1 MMTEKNRSLIFKLA
15 SIALIICFIA
25 AIPFGGKYMPKA
37 EVIIKYLIIPAI
49 IIILNIFITVR
60 KFDGYRPVDRSVSL
74 ISYMPIFAYTII
86 SSLYVVFL
94 MARATPTSVFT
105 YSKFIYLS
113 IALGVEIVG
122 LAVCLFNVDK
132 LAIKATK
139 FQISLFDVFVYVI
152 FAVDMILLRSK
163 VLNNYHTTV
172 ELVNTNAW
180 NIIIC
185 LLFSAIVLV
194 TFFARMKS
202 TYDTREE
209 FTEKSKEELL
219 EEWQQRHDDEY
230 FNAELVILY
239 SMLNYTSERLSVDIY
254 QEKVN
259 APELNAKIEKLSN
272 RLDNLKQELKNTKE
286 RELTEQSKNHK
297 LVEAYTDLKNQVKKD
312 VALTELAAIKRELE
326 LVNSAIEKE
335 NAEYDS
341 ELAVFEQ
348 EKADLQAKVEAL
360 SKEKAELESTKVE
373 VVEETP
379 KPVQKV
385 ETDATKKEKEFVYP
399 YDELVKFASS
409 LNHADLSVVVNP
421 KGTQHK
427 FLVGKKPYLITQKT
441 SSDYRITY
449 VVDESNLITYLQG
462 FPGIVS
468 VANTPKGGNWLKIVN
483 KGELEAD
490 FIKKLVE
497 ESLTAE
503 LAAEQ
508 AAIEA
513 KEAQKAE
520 EAKRKEEE
528 RLNREKVKMAEKI
541 LADNEKEA
549 QRQAKEA
556 EKEALRQA
564 KEAERLAKEAE
575 REAARKAKEEA
586 QKAKEEAIRQAK
598 EAEEEAARK
607 AKEEELLAK
616 EAELRAKEAELQAN
630 AEEDEERRKA
640 AEEEAER
647 TKREAAEH
655 AERLVKEA
663 EAEAAKKAKEAEK
676 AVKDAEKEAAKKARE
691 AEKAVKDA
699 EREVARKAREADKK
713 AKEAEKAVKDAEKEA
728 ARKAK
733 EAEKEVARIL
743 DEAKK
748 QAEMDEQNLEAKAE
762 EPVVAKKAPT
772 RKTTS
777 TAKKATTA
785 KKPASTTK
793 KGASTTTK
801 KATSTTK
808 KATTTRKTTT
818 KKVEKPEEEKAA

>member
-1 MMTEKNRSLIFKLA
+1 MMSEKNRSLIFKLA

-60 KFDGYRPVDRSVSL
+60 KFDSYRPVDRSVSL

-113 IALGVEIVG
+113 IALGLEIVG

-254 QEKVN
+254 QEKEKVN

-297 LVEAYTDLKNQVKKD
+297 LVEAYTDLKNQVKKE

-360 SKEKAELESTKVE
+360 SKEKAELESTKSE

-449 VVDESNLITYLQG
+449 VVDESNLII
-462 FPGIVS
+462 F
-468 VANTPKGGNWLKIVN
+468 
-483 KGELEAD
+483 
-490 FIKKLVE
+490 
-497 ESLTAE
+497 
-503 LAAEQ
+503 
-508 AAIEA
+508 
-513 KEAQKAE
+513 
-520 EAKRKEEE
+520 
-528 RLNREKVKMAEKI
+528 
-541 LADNEKEA
+541 
-549 QRQAKEA
+549 
-556 EKEALRQA
+556 
-564 KEAERLAKEAE
+564 
-575 REAARKAKEEA
+575 
-586 QKAKEEAIRQAK
+586 
-598 EAEEEAARK
+598 
-607 AKEEELLAK
+607 
-616 EAELRAKEAELQAN
+616 
-630 AEEDEERRKA
+630 
-640 AEEEAER
+640 
-647 TKREAAEH
+647 
-655 AERLVKEA
+655 
-663 EAEAAKKAKEAEK
+663 
-676 AVKDAEKEAAKKARE
+676 
-691 AEKAVKDA
+691 
-699 EREVARKAREADKK
+699 
-713 AKEAEKAVKDAEKEA
+713 
-728 ARKAK
+728 
-733 EAEKEVARIL
+733 
-743 DEAKK
+743 
-748 QAEMDEQNLEAKAE
+748 
-762 EPVVAKKAPT
+762 
-772 RKTTS
+772 
-777 TAKKATTA
+777 
-785 KKPASTTK
+785 
-793 KGASTTTK
+793 
-801 KATSTTK
+801 
-808 KATTTRKTTT
+808 
-818 KKVEKPEEEKAA
+818 

>member
-1 MMTEKNRSLIFKLA
+1 MMSEKNRSLIFKLA

-60 KFDGYRPVDRSVSL
+60 KFDSYRPVDRSVSL

-297 LVEAYTDLKNQVKKD
+297 LVEAYTDLKNQVKKE

-373 VVEETP
+373 VVEDTP

-385 ETDATKKEKEFVYP
+385 ETDTTKKEKEFVYP

-575 REAARKAKEEA
+575 REAARKAKE
-586 QKAKEEAIRQAK
+586 
-598 EAEEEAARK
+598 
-607 AKEEELLAK
+607 
-616 EAELRAKEAELQAN
+616 
-630 AEEDEERRKA
+630 
-640 AEEEAER
+640 
-647 TKREAAEH
+647 
-655 AERLVKEA
+655 
-663 EAEAAKKAKEAEK
+663 
-676 AVKDAEKEAAKKARE
+676 
-691 AEKAVKDA
+691 
-699 EREVARKAREADKK
+699 
-713 AKEAEKAVKDAEKEA
+713 
-728 ARKAK
+728 
-733 EAEKEVARIL
+733 AEKEVARIL

>member
-1 MMTEKNRSLIFKLA
+1 MMSEKNRSLIFKLA

-60 KFDGYRPVDRSVSL
+60 KFDSYRPVDRSVSL

-297 LVEAYTDLKNQVKKD
+297 LVEAYTDLKNQVKKE

-528 RLNREKVKMAEKI
+528 RLNREK
-541 LADNEKEA
+541 
-549 QRQAKEA
+549 
-556 EKEALRQA
+556 LRWL
-564 KEAERLAKEAE
+564 KRF
-575 REAARKAKEEA
+575 
-586 QKAKEEAIRQAK
+586 
-598 EAEEEAARK
+598 
-607 AKEEELLAK
+607 
-616 EAELRAKEAELQAN
+616 LQ
-630 AEEDEERRKA
+630 
-640 AEEEAER
+640 
-647 TKREAAEH
+647 
-655 AERLVKEA
+655 
-663 EAEAAKKAKEAEK
+663 
-676 AVKDAEKEAAKKARE
+676 
-691 AEKAVKDA
+691 
-699 EREVARKAREADKK
+699 
-713 AKEAEKAVKDAEKEA
+713 
-728 ARKAK
+728 
-733 EAEKEVARIL
+733 I
-743 DEAKK
+743 
-748 QAEMDEQNLEAKAE
+748 
-762 EPVVAKKAPT
+762 
-772 RKTTS
+772 
-777 TAKKATTA
+777 
-785 KKPASTTK
+785 TK
-793 KGASTTTK
+793 KKHNVKPK
-801 KATSTTK
+801 KLK
-808 KATTTRKTTT
+808 KKHYVKL
-818 KKVEKPEEEKAA
+818 KKLNV

>member
-1 MMTEKNRSLIFKLA
+1 MMSEKNRSLIFKLA

-297 LVEAYTDLKNQVKKD
+297 LVEAYTDLKNQVKKE

-699 EREVARKAREADKK
+699 EREVAR
-713 AKEAEKAVKDAEKEA
+713 
-728 ARKAK
+728 
-733 EAEKEVARIL
+733 IL

-793 KGASTTTK
+793 K
-801 KATSTTK
+801 
-808 KATTTRKTTT
+808 ATTTRKTTT

>member
-1 MMTEKNRSLIFKLA
+1 MMSEKNRSLIFKLA

-60 KFDGYRPVDRSVSL
+60 KFDSYRPVDRSVSL

-239 SMLNYTSERLSVDIY
+239 SILNYTSERLSVDIY
-254 QEKVN
+254 QEKEKVN

-272 RLDNLKQELKNTKE
+272 LLDNLKQELKNTKE

-297 LVEAYTDLKNQVKKD
+297 LVEAYTDLKNQVKKE

-360 SKEKAELESTKVE
+360 SKEKAELESTKSE

-385 ETDATKKEKEFVYP
+385 QTDATKKEKEFVYP

-586 QKAKEEAIRQAK
+586 QKAKEE
-598 EAEEEAARK
+598 EA
-607 AKEEELLAK
+607 
-616 EAELRAKEAELQAN
+616 
-630 AEEDEERRKA
+630 RRKA

-713 AKEAEKAVKDAEKEA
+713 AKEAEKAVK
-728 ARKAK
+728 

-762 EPVVAKKAPT
+762 EPVVV
-772 RKTTS
+772 
-777 TAKKATTA
+777 KKATTA

-793 KGASTTTK
+793 KTASTTTK

>member
-1 MMTEKNRSLIFKLA
+1 MMSEKNRSLIFKLA

-60 KFDGYRPVDRSVSL
+60 KFDSYRPVDRSVSL

-297 LVEAYTDLKNQVKKD
+297 LVEAYTDLKNQVKKE

-483 KGELEAD
+483 KG
-490 FIKKLVE
+490 
-497 ESLTAE
+497 
-503 LAAEQ
+503 
-508 AAIEA
+508 
-513 KEAQKAE
+513 
-520 EAKRKEEE
+520 
-528 RLNREKVKMAEKI
+528 
-541 LADNEKEA
+541 
-549 QRQAKEA
+549 
-556 EKEALRQA
+556 
-564 KEAERLAKEAE
+564 
-575 REAARKAKEEA
+575 
-586 QKAKEEAIRQAK
+586 
-598 EAEEEAARK
+598 
-607 AKEEELLAK
+607 
-616 EAELRAKEAELQAN
+616 
-630 AEEDEERRKA
+630 
-640 AEEEAER
+640 
-647 TKREAAEH
+647 
-655 AERLVKEA
+655 
-663 EAEAAKKAKEAEK
+663 
-676 AVKDAEKEAAKKARE
+676 
-691 AEKAVKDA
+691 
-699 EREVARKAREADKK
+699 
-713 AKEAEKAVKDAEKEA
+713 
-728 ARKAK
+728 
-733 EAEKEVARIL
+733 
-743 DEAKK
+743 
-748 QAEMDEQNLEAKAE
+748 
-762 EPVVAKKAPT
+762 
-772 RKTTS
+772 
-777 TAKKATTA
+777 
-785 KKPASTTK
+785 
-793 KGASTTTK
+793 
-801 KATSTTK
+801 
-808 KATTTRKTTT
+808 
-818 KKVEKPEEEKAA
+818 

>member
-1 MMTEKNRSLIFKLA
+1 MMSEKNRSLIFKLA

-259 APELNAKIEKLSN
+259 APELNAKIEKLFN

-297 LVEAYTDLKNQVKKD
+297 LVEAYTDLKNQVKKE

-630 AEEDEERRKA
+630 AEE
-640 AEEEAER
+640 EAER

-663 EAEAAKKAKEAEK
+663 EAEAAKKTKEAEK

>member
-1 MMTEKNRSLIFKLA
+1 MMSEKNRSLIFKLA

-49 IIILNIFITVR
+49 IIILSIFITVR

-113 IALGVEIVG
+113 IALGLEIVG
-122 LAVCLFNVDK
+122 LTVCLFNVDK

-254 QEKVN
+254 QEKEKVN

-297 LVEAYTDLKNQVKKD
+297 LVEAYTDLKNQVKKE

-360 SKEKAELESTKVE
+360 SKEKAELESTKSE
-373 VVEETP
+373 VVEDTP
-379 KPVQKV
+379 KPGQKV
-385 ETDATKKEKEFVYP
+385 QTDATKKEKEFVYP

-513 KEAQKAE
+513 KEALKA
-520 EAKRKEEE
+520 
-528 RLNREKVKMAEKI
+528 
-541 LADNEKEA
+541 
-549 QRQAKEA
+549 
-556 EKEALRQA
+556 
-564 KEAERLAKEAE
+564 
-575 REAARKAKEEA
+575 
-586 QKAKEEAIRQAK
+586 
-598 EAEEEAARK
+598 
-607 AKEEELLAK
+607 
-616 EAELRAKEAELQAN
+616 
-630 AEEDEERRKA
+630 
-640 AEEEAER
+640 
-647 TKREAAEH
+647 
-655 AERLVKEA
+655 
-663 EAEAAKKAKEAEK
+663 
-676 AVKDAEKEAAKKARE
+676 
-691 AEKAVKDA
+691 
-699 EREVARKAREADKK
+699 
-713 AKEAEKAVKDAEKEA
+713 
-728 ARKAK
+728 
-733 EAEKEVARIL
+733 
-743 DEAKK
+743 
-748 QAEMDEQNLEAKAE
+748 
-762 EPVVAKKAPT
+762 
-772 RKTTS
+772 
-777 TAKKATTA
+777 
-785 KKPASTTK
+785 
-793 KGASTTTK
+793 
-801 KATSTTK
+801 
-808 KATTTRKTTT
+808 
-818 KKVEKPEEEKAA
+818 

>member
-1 MMTEKNRSLIFKLA
+1 MMSEKNRSLIFKLA

-60 KFDGYRPVDRSVSL
+60 KFDSYRPVDRSVSL

-113 IALGVEIVG
+113 IALGLEIVG
-122 LAVCLFNVDK
+122 LTVCLFNVDK
-132 LAIKATK
+132 LAIRSTK

-254 QEKVN
+254 QEKEKVN

-297 LVEAYTDLKNQVKKD
+297 LVEAYTDLKNQVKKE

-360 SKEKAELESTKVE
+360 SKEKAELESTKSE

-385 ETDATKKEKEFVYP
+385 QTDATKKEKEFVYP

-598 EAEEEAARK
+598 EAEEEAAR
-607 AKEEELLAK
+607 
-616 EAELRAKEAELQAN
+616 
-630 AEEDEERRKA
+630 RKA

-713 AKEAEKAVKDAEKEA
+713 AKEAEKAVKDAEKE
-728 ARKAK
+728 
-733 EAEKEVARIL
+733 VARIL

-762 EPVVAKKAPT
+762 EPVVV
-772 RKTTS
+772 
-777 TAKKATTA
+777 KKATTA

-793 KGASTTTK
+793 KTASTTTK